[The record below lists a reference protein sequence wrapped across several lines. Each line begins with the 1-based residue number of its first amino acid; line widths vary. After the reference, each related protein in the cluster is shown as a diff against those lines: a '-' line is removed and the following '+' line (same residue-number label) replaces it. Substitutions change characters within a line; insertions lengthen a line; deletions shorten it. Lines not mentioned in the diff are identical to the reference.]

1 MTETVTI
8 SKVEYEDLLKDRSRL
23 DFIQNRRPYI
33 VQDGLEKGFE
43 ITLGGGLILDD
54 CFYHDN
60 IRVGLDAVIDQAV
73 NQLKFYWIEEQT
85 EIYCGY
91 YLEHIVNAQFR
102 DGIDEDIIKQGLY
115 GRLVDDEIT
124 KPRDVR
130 DDENG
135 RIYQMSL
142 KDLAV
147 KFFRGEPELLLTSYA

>member
-43 ITLGGGLILDD
+43 ITLGDGLILDD

-73 NQLKFYWIEEQT
+73 N
-85 EIYCGY
+85 
-91 YLEHIVNAQFR
+91 AQFC
-102 DGIDEDIIKQGLY
+102 DSIDEDIIK
-115 GRLVDDEIT
+115 
-124 KPRDVR
+124 
-130 DDENG
+130 
-135 RIYQMSL
+135 
-142 KDLAV
+142 
-147 KFFRGEPELLLTSYA
+147 

>member
-33 VQDGLEKGFE
+33 VQDGL
-43 ITLGGGLILDD
+43 
-54 CFYHDN
+54 
-60 IRVGLDAVIDQAV
+60 VGLDAVIDQAV

-91 YLEHIVNAQFR
+91 SLEHIVNAQFR